1 MRLITDSPLPPPVD
15 LDDLLAPFG
24 PRGVDLGLERMRLLL
39 AALGNPQARVPV
51 VHVAGSNGKGSVC
64 ALVAQTLQR
73 AGHRTG
79 WYSSPHLV
87 SWCERFRID
96 GEAIAPSELRPLL
109 QRVIAAIPPGQPPT
123 VFELVTAAAWLWLA
137 EQRVDVAVL
146 EVGLGGRLDATNV
159 CDRPLTTAIVS
170 LSLEHK
176 EVLGNTLA
184 AIAAEKAGILKPG
197 CPAVIGPLPE
207 EAATVVQRQ
216 ADGLGVPLRWVAPA
230 ECQGDA
236 LVADGLLF
244 RLGLPGDFQHSNAA
258 VALGL
263 LRDLQQQGW
272 QIPNAMIQEAF
283 AQTRWPGRLQ
293 WATWDG
299 QPLLIDGAHNPGAA
313 LELRRYVDGRFP
325 AQSRH
330 WVIGMLANKEYAE
343 VLRLLL
349 APSDRLWAV
358 PVPGHP
364 AADPAE
370 LVAIAESLGAAGAIA
385 ATPEQAFASA
395 YVGGAPVILSGSL
408 YLIGDFLG
416 RHPQTR

>member
-15 LDDLLAPFG
+15 LEDLLAPFG

-39 AALGNPQARVPV
+39 AALGDPQQRVPV

-64 ALVAQTLQR
+64 ALVARALQQ
-73 AGHRTG
+73 AGYRTG

-96 GEAIAPSELRPLL
+96 GEAIAPAELRALL

-159 CDRPLTTAIVS
+159 CDRPLATAIVS
-170 LSLEHK
+170 LSLEHR
-176 EVLGNTLA
+176 EVLGDTLA

-197 CPAVIGPLPE
+197 CPAVVGPLPPDADAVVE
-207 EAATVVQRQ
+207 ERAACVGAPLHRVAAAIPLGDDLL
-216 ADGLGVPLRWVAPA
+216 ADDLR
-230 ECQGDA
+230 
-236 LVADGLLF
+236 F
-244 RLGLPGDFQHSNAA
+244 RLALPGDFQRSNAA

-263 LRDLQQQGW
+263 LRALQRQGW
-272 QIPNAMIQEAF
+272 AISDAAIAEAF
-283 AQTRWPGRLQ
+283 ATTRWPGRLQ

-313 LELRRYVDGRFP
+313 TELRRYVDRRF
-325 AQSRH
+325 AGQARH

-343 VLRLLL
+343 VLQRLLT
-349 APSDRLWAV
+349 PGDRLWAV
-358 PVPGHP
+358 PIPGHT
-364 AADPAE
+364 AADPAA
-370 LVAIAESLGAAGAIA
+370 LAAIADRLGVTGAIA
-385 ATPEQAFASA
+385 DTPEQAFEVA
-395 YVGGAPVILSGSL
+395 YAAGAPVILSGSL